1 MIFSMQCSHD
11 EAIERQLC
19 VMCLRSVRRGR
30 VCICFR
36 VAGKA
41 SLDGTIHM
49 ETFLTCRH
57 CYDTTMSDYF
67 DFADDYIWKNSY
79 FKFQDDGSPLLYQF
93 DDRFRCVP

>member
-1 MIFSMQCSHD
+1 MIFHMQCGHA

-19 VMCLRSVRRGR
+19 VLCLRSVCRGKA
-30 VCICFR
+30 CMCFR

-41 SLDGTIHM
+41 SFDGIIHM